1 MPIVTRSFNHL
12 ANTILNNILDNV
24 VNHSNNT
31 SNIKKY
37 ESSHTHDM
45 GLGHLDHCFSATDG
59 ASASLGLGCCSICC
73 DDIQFDKGRFV
84 LECGHTFHAKC
95 ILTEFRHRNR
105 CPMCRTE
112 VKESSA
118 HERSYIMPGSL
129 RINSSILHDAADHF
143 IHDLGNITFANVV
156 HRMMLLSSEDQ
167 DLRSIQYPYI
177 KRLLVQFATMFVRG
191 IAFSIRDRD
200 DEVVDPVPID
210 IVDNMME
217 VDGINGANGAN
228 GANNGANGANNGDSE
243 YDAAISNPALDAAIA
258 YHAMVTTDMNFDSSS
273 SSSHSD
279 NVGAALIRRSVAL
292 AEMGLQRSELSL
304 RRARRL
310 ALRRQQLEEVQRLL
324 QEALRERQQEQEQQQ
339 QRQQSPDVQAT
350 QTQNIN
356 IVISEQQP
364 QQQRDGHRDGH
375 RDGDRHGYDDDD
387 DSVAPY
393 GLEF

>member
-1 MPIVTRSFNHL
+1 MPPFTRSFNHF
-12 ANTILNNILDNV
+12 ANTILNNILHNV

-31 SNIKKY
+31 NNSNKSEKGK
-37 ESSHTHDM
+37 SSHAHDIDHM
-45 GLGHLDHCFSATDG
+45 GHCFSATDG

-228 GANNGANGANNGDSE
+228 GDSE
-243 YDAAISNPALDAAIA
+243 YDAAISNPAVDAAVA
-258 YHAMVTTDMNFDSSS
+258 YYAIVTTDMNFDSPSS
-273 SSSHSD
+273 SSSHND

-324 QEALRERQQEQEQQQ
+324 QEAIRERAQEQEQQQ
-339 QRQQSPDVQAT
+339 QRQQSPHVQAT

-364 QQQRDGHRDGH
+364 QQQC
-375 RDGDRHGYDDDD
+375 DGDDDGDDD
-387 DSVAPY
+387 DSAAPY

>member
-1 MPIVTRSFNHL
+1 MDHISYFMVNTRSVKNF
-12 ANTILNNILDNV
+12 AVGILNNIIDNVV
-24 VNHSNNT
+24 VNHSTINKKDNKNHIGIADT
-31 SNIKKY
+31 SHAISISA
-37 ESSHTHDM
+37 SS
-45 GLGHLDHCFSATDG
+45 
-59 ASASLGLGCCSICC
+59 SASLELGCCSICC

-95 ILTEFRHRNR
+95 ILMEFQHRNR

-129 RINSSILHDAADHF
+129 RIYSSILHDAADHF

-156 HRMMLLSSEDQ
+156 HRIMLLSSEDQ
-167 DLRSIQYPYI
+167 DIRTIQYPYI

-217 VDGINGANGAN
+217 IDGINGANGAN
-228 GANNGANGANNGDSE
+228 SE
-243 YDAAISNPALDAAIA
+243 SDYDAAISNPALDAAVA
-258 YHAMVTTDMNFDSSS
+258 YHAMITTDMNFDSSS
-273 SSSHSD
+273 PSSHSD

-304 RRARRL
+304 RRNRRME
-310 ALRRQQLEEVQRLL
+310 LRRQQLQEVQRLL
-324 QEALRERQQEQEQQQ
+324 QEAVREREQG
-339 QRQQSPDVQAT
+339 QSDGT
-350 QTQNIN
+350 NESSQNVN
-356 IVISEQQP
+356 IVISEQPQSQQP
-364 QQQRDGHRDGH
+364 LQQN
-375 RDGDRHGYDDDD
+375 DDDID
-387 DSVAPY
+387 DSAAPY